1 MSTNPLKPLF
11 AKVPPMDLS
20 NTNSAGDVSFFD
32 DDGED
37 DDEND
42 EEEAESAATKLK
54 KILHIR
60 TSSSNQDDGT
70 AEKECVERPKG
81 RKLRRLRKSLSDAA
95 NDANETLKCV
105 FRRKSEG
112 AP

>member
-1 MSTNPLKPLF
+1 
-11 AKVPPMDLS
+11 MDLS
-20 NTNSAGDVSFFD
+20 NTNKGGDVSFFD
-32 DDGED
+32 VDDED
-37 DDEND
+37 DDENC
-42 EEEAESAATKLK
+42 EEEAESAAMKLK

-60 TSSSNQDDGT
+60 TSDSFQGDGM

-81 RKLRRLRKSLSDAA
+81 NKLRRLRKSLSDAA

-105 FRRKSEG
+105 FRRKSEE